1 MLCSICSVSCVQL
14 QSVELFVLSVCVLP
28 LSQGFLGLLLCST
41 TVLSVCAQP
50 LSQGYSAFV
59 CSKPLGAFCS
69 IRLYSVEK
77 CEQGEPCS
85 VHCVLSICV
94 ASITR
99 LAWFAFVYNH
109 SVECLC
115 MCLYHKATQP
125 TYMALS
131 LGKECQ

>member
-1 MLCSICSVSCVQL
+1 MFVRSLYHKATQL
-14 QSVELFVLSVCVLP
+14 LFVANLWVLFVASV
-28 LSQGFLGLLLCST
+28 
-41 TVLSVCAQP
+41 
-50 LSQGYSAFV
+50 
-59 CSKPLGAFCS
+59 
-69 IRLYSVEK
+69 RLYSVEK
-77 CEQGEPCS
+77 CEQDEPCS